1 MTCHGYLEPFLW
13 QSYEAFTAL
22 DLLCLDTYT
31 IILGSVMTGLIFSE
45 RVVEIVQLSGSA
57 MVGSF

>member
-1 MTCHGYLEPFLW
+1 VTFHGYLEPLLW
-13 QSYEAFTAL
+13 QPYEAFTAL

-31 IILGSVMTGLIFSE
+31 IILGAVMMGVIFSE